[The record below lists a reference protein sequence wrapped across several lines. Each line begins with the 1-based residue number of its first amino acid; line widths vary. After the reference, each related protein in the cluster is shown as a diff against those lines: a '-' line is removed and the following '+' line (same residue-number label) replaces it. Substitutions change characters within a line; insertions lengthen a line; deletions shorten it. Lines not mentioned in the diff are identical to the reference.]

1 MWILGGKLHSL
12 TDVLKKTLFFF
23 EELSVAE
30 IVPHVHRKM
39 LRDYN
44 QEQVEEK
51 VLLCLRQNACFTYDP
66 KDLWSLNLE
75 GSRDN
80 DQFYAYLLRR
90 QQPISIREMLKAGA
104 NSKNKKKI
112 KPLVSGEAGLITDG
126 RFIQLDNGY
135 WGLTEWEVEVGQY
148 SLKQLVIK
156 AHKVHP
162 GGLSVQQMHEIVNKW
177 RLTTIKAVEDIL
189 KKFNFFE
196 EMGEGIWVYN
206 PAVHVA
212 YEEMMKRFIPSLN
225 RMREKWQRDRKRW
238 KDKLGVM
245 EKQLDEVNGAYR
257 ETAAALAAKVEEA
270 GQHEYLV
277 TQMAEKDLLLSL
289 RKKEIYRYREHVAKL
304 EAKANSIL
312 YQCRIW
318 VKRARESE
326 EEKNRLRE
334 ALNKNQ
340 ASLEALFT
348 KLQQYKEKD
357 RENKIKI
364 TEIKENHANKTA
376 ELQSEIVEL
385 KQKMEKQVESHRQ
398 EEKRY
403 REEINILSN
412 DLKEALE
419 SGEEAKRSLRFLQQ
433 DLSHT
438 RGELRKVEANIRSP
452 LVRALIKFISYLSKP
467 KKTETS

>member
-1 MWILGGKLHSL
+1 MGGKLHSL

-39 LRDYN
+39 LKDYT

-51 VLLCLRQNACFTYDP
+51 VILCLRQNPCFVIGP
-66 KDLWSLNLE
+66 KGLWSLNLE
-75 GSRDN
+75 GNRDN
-80 DQFYAYLLRR
+80 DQFYSVLLKR
-90 QQPISIREMLKAGA
+90 QQPMSIREVLRTGT

-112 KPLVSGEAGLITDG
+112 KPLVSGEASLISDG

-135 WGLTEWEVEVGQY
+135 WGLTEWEVEAGQY

-162 GGLSVQQMHEIVNKW
+162 GGLSARQVFEIVNNW
-177 RLTTIKAVEDIL
+177 RPTTLKAVEDIL
-189 KKFNFFE
+189 AKFSFFE
-196 EMGEGIWVYN
+196 EIGDGIWVYS
-206 PAVHVA
+206 PSVQVA
-212 YEEMMKRFIPSLN
+212 YDDLMKRFIGSLN
-225 RMREKWQRDRKRW
+225 RMKGRWHRDRQRW
-238 KDKLGVM
+238 KQKV
-245 EKQLDEVNGAYR
+245 EVLERQIQEVDSAYK
-257 ETAAALAAKVEEA
+257 ETAAALAAKMEES

-312 YQCRIW
+312 HQCRLW
-318 VKRARESE
+318 VKRARDAE
-326 EEKNRLRE
+326 EEKSRLRE

-357 RENKIKI
+357 RENKSRLA
-364 TEIKENHANKTA
+364 EIKELNANKTA
-376 ELQSEIVEL
+376 ELQAEIVEL
-385 KQKMEKQVESHRQ
+385 RQKLEKTAENHKQ

-412 DLKEALE
+412 DMKEALE
-419 SGEEAKRSLRFLQQ
+419 SAEEAKRSLKFLQQ
-433 DLSHT
+433 ELSRT
-438 RGELRKVEANIRSP
+438 RDQLKKMEAAFRSP
-452 LVRALIKFISYLSKP
+452 LVKAIIKLTSFLSRT
-467 KKTETS
+467 KKD